1 MGDSRESPRTNRGA
15 GQVNVYVATNKNM
28 VGLVLTGTHNKIY
41 HFKAF
46 ETETT
51 DKEAQTLL
59 ATRRAVCF
67 AKSNN
72 VLYAGNEINLYT
84 KDDVDLDKFKND
96 EYLSRFNYP
105 IERKQAETDEE
116 KHHLQLAGTEIEME
130 TRRMMIRKD
139 YTR

>member
-1 MGDSRESPRTNRGA
+1 M
-15 GQVNVYVATNKNM
+15 NVYVATRNNM

-51 DKEAQTLL
+51 DKQAQTIL

-84 KDDVDLDKFKND
+84 KDEVDLEKFRTD
-96 EYLSRFNYP
+96 EYLSRYNMP
-105 IERKQAETDEE
+105 VELKEAKTDEE

>member
-1 MGDSRESPRTNRGA
+1 MLLHYLLLFDDQRGNE
-15 GQVNVYVATNKNM
+15 VNIYVATRNNM

-46 ETETT
+46 ETDTT
-51 DKEAQTLL
+51 DKQTQTIL

-72 VLYAGNEINLYT
+72 VMYAGNEINLYT
-84 KDDVDLDKFKND
+84 KDTVDLEKFNND

-105 IERKQAETDEE
+105 IEHKQAVTDEE
-116 KHHLQLAGTEIEME
+116 KHHLQLASTEIEME
-130 TRRMMIRKD
+130 SRRLWMRDNTR
-139 YTR
+139 

>member
-1 MGDSRESPRTNRGA
+1 M
-15 GQVNVYVATNKNM
+15 NVYVATKNNM

-51 DKEAQTLL
+51 DKETQTIL

-84 KDDVDLDKFKND
+84 KDEVDLEKFRTD
-96 EYLSRFNYP
+96 EYLSRYNMP
-105 IERKQAETDEE
+105 VELKQAKTDEE

-130 TRRMMIRKD
+130 TRRMMIRKEC
-139 YTR
+139 TR

>member
-1 MGDSRESPRTNRGA
+1 LWKKQKTMDKKM
-15 GQVNVYVATNKNM
+15 NVYVATRNNM

-46 ETETT
+46 ETETN
-51 DKEAQTLL
+51 DKETQTLL

-84 KDDVDLDKFKND
+84 NDNVDLEKFRND

-105 IERKQAETDEE
+105 IEHKQANTDEE
-116 KHHLQLAGTEIEME
+116 KHHLRLASTEIEME
-130 TRRMMIRKD
+130 SRRLWIRKD
-139 YTR
+139 NCR

>member
-1 MGDSRESPRTNRGA
+1 MNI
-15 GQVNVYVATNKNM
+15 YVASRNNM

-51 DKEAQTLL
+51 DKEAQTIL

-67 AKSNN
+67 AKVNN

-84 KDDVDLDKFKND
+84 NNVVDLEKLKND

-105 IERKQAETDEE
+105 VELKTAVTDEE
-116 KHHLQLAGTEIEME
+116 KHHLQLASTEIEME
-130 TRRMMIRKD
+130 TRRQWIRQGNS
-139 YTR
+139 R

>member
-1 MGDSRESPRTNRGA
+1 MPLLWKKQKTMDKKM
-15 GQVNVYVATNKNM
+15 NVYVATRNNM

-46 ETETT
+46 ETETN
-51 DKEAQTLL
+51 DKETQTLL

-84 KDDVDLDKFKND
+84 NDNVDLEKFRND

-105 IERKQAETDEE
+105 IEHKQANTDEE
-116 KHHLQLAGTEIEME
+116 KHHLQLASTEIEME
-130 TRRMMIRKD
+130 SRRLWIRKD
-139 YTR
+139 NCR

>member
-1 MGDSRESPRTNRGA
+1 M
-15 GQVNVYVATNKNM
+15 NVYVATRNNM

-51 DKEAQTLL
+51 DKETQTIL

-84 KDDVDLDKFKND
+84 KDEVDLEKFKDD
-96 EYLSRFNYP
+96 EYLSRYNLP
-105 IERKQAETDEE
+105 VELKQAATDEE

-130 TRRMMIRKD
+130 NRRLWMRRDNTR
-139 YTR
+139 

>member
-1 MGDSRESPRTNRGA
+1 M
-15 GQVNVYVATNKNM
+15 NVYVATRNNM

-46 ETETT
+46 ETETNN
-51 DKEAQTLL
+51 KETQTLL

-84 KDDVDLDKFKND
+84 NDNVDLEKFRND
-96 EYLSRFNYP
+96 EYLSRYDYP
-105 IERKQAETDEE
+105 IEHKQAITDEE
-116 KHHLQLAGTEIEME
+116 KHHLQLASTEIEME
-130 TRRMMIRKD
+130 SRRQWIRKD
-139 YTR
+139 NCR

>member
-1 MGDSRESPRTNRGA
+1 MNI
-15 GQVNVYVATNKNM
+15 YIATKNNM

-51 DKEAQTLL
+51 DKEAQTIL

-84 KDDVDLDKFKND
+84 NNDVDLEKFKND

-105 IERKQAETDEE
+105 IELKEAVTDEE
-116 KHHLQLAGTEIEME
+116 KHHLQLASTEIEME
-130 TRRMMIRKD
+130 TRRQFLRGGNC
-139 YTR
+139 R

>member
-1 MGDSRESPRTNRGA
+1 M
-15 GQVNVYVATNKNM
+15 NVYVATRNNM

-46 ETETT
+46 ETETN
-51 DKEAQTLL
+51 DKETQTLL

-84 KDDVDLDKFKND
+84 NDNVDLEKFRND

-105 IERKQAETDEE
+105 IELKQANTDEE
-116 KHHLQLAGTEIEME
+116 KHHLQLASTEIEME
-130 TRRMMIRKD
+130 SHRLWIRKD
-139 YTR
+139 NCR